1 MSFGSLRKNDV
12 LFCESKGSRV
22 VKLVESNNN
31 VWIGRDMFSGQ
42 SIEITEND
50 TFKLVNKQRKTKPM
64 SMVSLLES
72 ESSSRPTLTE
82 KEVFIVEFFLDNY
95 SQEELS
101 QLSESYY
108 NGDYLKGHSISVLK
122 SLKKYLNIGNRGADD
137 DAYMQ
142 YVLCANDNYGKEI
155 STSTPISRFV
165 RYSFNWIEE
174 REQTE
179 YASWTVDFSAE
190 ADNQELLDEF
200 VEKIK
205 DDFWNYNPDHQDT
218 DYGDSHHVGMTD
230 PELTRPYRN
239 DRPFIIE

>member
-122 SLKKYLNIGNRGADD
+122 SLKRYLNIGNRGADD
-137 DAYMQ
+137 DA
-142 YVLCANDNYGKEI
+142 
-155 STSTPISRFV
+155 ST
-165 RYSFNWIEE
+165 
-174 REQTE
+174 
-179 YASWTVDFSAE
+179 
-190 ADNQELLDEF
+190 
-200 VEKIK
+200 
-205 DDFWNYNPDHQDT
+205 
-218 DYGDSHHVGMTD
+218 
-230 PELTRPYRN
+230 
-239 DRPFIIE
+239 